1 MGTKLTYIGGGGVRT
16 PLVVFGVNEAAAEL
30 DAEELCLFDVDRERV
45 DIMGALGHAV
55 VAREGGALRVRVANS
70 LEDALSGA
78 SFVMDSVRVGLIA
91 GRAHDEV
98 AARDC
103 GYPGQETTG
112 PAGIAMGLRNI
123 PAVVAHARLME
134 RYCPDA
140 WLVSFTN
147 PAGLVTQAV
156 NQYTGTKVV
165 GICDTPNHLFHRIA
179 DALHEPFDDVRC
191 EYLGLNHLGWVRRVL
206 VRGQDVTSRLLA
218 SDDVLQR
225 IYPAKMFD
233 GDMIRELGLIP
244 TEYLYFYYERTK
256 ALANQIA
263 QGSTRGTEILE
274 LNGRLFQALKAALH
288 SNSADAAISTYVEY
302 LDRRH
307 GSYMRLEAEG
317 GSAIKGDVNVL
328 DEDPFRT
335 AHGYHRVAVRV
346 MRALR
351 GTADG
356 RVVVNSRNN
365 GSVSGIPDDDVV
377 EGFAAVSQNTVSMER
392 VGSLPDSVRGLVF
405 AVKAYEHAVL
415 DAIMTGSRGGLR
427 KAMMVHPAIGEW
439 TPSRR
444 LTETLLLGALFGTH
458 LGDRFGSCGD
468 EVTDIALNA
477 E

>member
-1 MGTKLTYIGGGGVRT
+1 MGTKLAYIGGGGVRT
-16 PLVVFGVNEAAAEL
+16 PLVVFGVNEAAKEL

-45 DIMGALGHAV
+45 DIMGALGNAI
-55 VAREGGALRVRVANS
+55 VARESGTLRVRVAES
-70 LEDALSGA
+70 LEDALADS

-134 RYCPDA
+134 RYCPQA

-156 NQYTGTKVV
+156 NQYTGAKVV

-179 DALHEPFDDVRC
+179 DALEEPFEDVRC
-191 EYLGLNHLGWVRRVL
+191 EYLGLNHLGWVRSVS
-206 VRGQDVTSRLLA
+206 VRGQDVTARMLA
-218 SDDVLQR
+218 SDDILER

-244 TEYLYFYYERTK
+244 TEYLYFYYERSK
-256 ALANQIA
+256 ALANQVA

-274 LNGRLFQALKAALH
+274 LNDRLFRALRSAMQ
-288 SNSADAAISTYVEY
+288 SNNTDEAVSVYVRY

-317 GSAIKGDVNVL
+317 GSAIKGNVNVL

-356 RVVVNSRNN
+356 RVVVNSRNQ
-365 GSVSGIPDDDVV
+365 GSVSGISDDDVV
-377 EGFAAVSQNTVSMER
+377 EGFATVTKNAISMDS
-392 VGSLPDSVRGLVF
+392 VGELPDSVRGLVF
-405 AVKAYEHAVL
+405 AAKAYEHAVL
-415 DAIMTGSRGGLR
+415 DAIMSGSRAGVR
-427 KAMMVHPAIGEW
+427 KAMLVHPAIGEW
-439 TPSRR
+439 TPSLR
-444 LTETLLLGALFGTH
+444 LTETLMLGALFGTD
-458 LGDRFGSCGD
+458 LGGRLGSCGD
-468 EVTDIALNA
+468 EIMDVALNA
-477 E
+477 Q